1 MKNQHLAKRIDTFV
15 TNNLQKHLVP
25 SVQGNTILMGA
36 YKIKKKSVGYNIYNL
51 GSNRALYVVNTLEG
65 AVALTKCLNKSNT
78 DFCKTII
85 EYDKDL
91 SKHEVDL
98 MFYEHT
104 LKKTTNDVLKDALR
118 TRVDLAKVY
127 KDKLKSKLESFIY
140 SL

>member
-1 MKNQHLAKRIDTFV
+1 MKNQNLARKIDVFV
-15 TNNLQKHLVP
+15 TNHLQKHLIP

-36 YKIKKKSVGYNIYNL
+36 YKIKKKSTGYNVYKL
-51 GSNRALYVVNTLEG
+51 GSNHALYVVNTLEG
-65 AVALTKCLNKSNT
+65 AIALTKCLNKSNT
-78 DFCKTII
+78 DFCKQII

-91 SKHEVDL
+91 SKYEVDL

-104 LKKTTNDVLKDALR
+104 LKKSSNEILKDTVR
-118 TRVDLAKVY
+118 TRVDLAQVY